1 MSIADRLGLV
11 SHWTGFITGAI
22 LSITV
27 TYNGYENL
35 MYVRTLTDKL
45 DYDFLFESLLLLI
58 AIFVLPLL
66 LGWLIR
72 YILCGKVHI
81 LPFK

>member
-11 SHWTGFITGAI
+11 IHWISFITGVI
-22 LSITV
+22 LSAICIFGIFYSLLYMRTPD
-27 TYNGYENL
+27 NGL
-35 MYVRTLTDKL
+35 R
-45 DYDFLFESLLLLI
+45 YDFLFDITRLSI
-58 AIFVLPLL
+58 TTFFIPLL

-72 YILCGKVHI
+72 YILSGKVHI

>member
-22 LSITV
+22 LSIAV
-27 TYNGYENL
+27 AYDGYEDL

>member
-1 MSIADRLGLV
+1 MTIADRLGLV

-22 LSITV
+22 LSIAV
-27 TYNGYENL
+27 AYDGYEDL

-45 DYDFLFESLLLLI
+45 DYDFLFESLLVLI
-58 AIFVLPLL
+58 PVFLLPLL

-72 YILCGKVHI
+72 YILSGKVHI

>member
-11 SHWTGFITGAI
+11 SHWAGFITGAI
-22 LSITV
+22 LSIYN
-27 TYNGYENL
+27 TYDGYEDL
-35 MYVRTLTDKL
+35 MYVRTL
-45 DYDFLFESLLLLI
+45 YDNYYVFWFGSLLVVI
-58 AIFVLPLL
+58 AFFVLPLL

-72 YILCGKVHI
+72 YILSGKVHI

>member
-11 SHWTGFITGAI
+11 SHWTGLITGAI
-22 LSITV
+22 LSISA
-27 TYNGYENL
+27 TYNGYEDL
-35 MYVRTLTDKL
+35 MYVKTS
-45 DYDFLFESLLLLI
+45 YDNYYVFWFGSLLVVI
-58 AIFVLPLL
+58 AFFVLPLL

-72 YILCGKVHI
+72 YILSGKVHI

>member
-22 LSITV
+22 LSISA
-27 TYNGYENL
+27 TYDGYEDL
-35 MYVRTLTDKL
+35 MYVRTLSDN
-45 DYDFLFESLLLLI
+45 YYVFWFGSLLVVI
-58 AIFVLPLL
+58 AFFVLPLL

-72 YILCGKVHI
+72 YILSGKVHI

>member
-22 LSITV
+22 LSV